1 MPGVGIPPAEEV
13 LPPIIKRNYGQWVG
27 HEFVGP
33 GVYKHTA
40 KSGEECLTVRVG
52 MPINARVSTALLNQI
67 CDLADD
73 YSEGF
78 FRVTTRNQVEF
89 VGVQSGDVDGL
100 IKELEQLGLPVGGTN
115 RRFHQTTCCTG
126 WLHCQISATDPPSIC
141 KAISDVLYG
150 DFVSK
155 VEPYPAKLKISV
167 SGCLNQCGEGSTA
180 DIGLVGVYRETPEV
194 DDEKIKI
201 CERPT
206 TIRVCPTAAI
216 RPKGKVGI
224 TIDPGRCIY
233 CAYCP
238 MVCDAIT
245 MKTKTAGVAVVVG
258 GKAGN
263 TGAGPA
269 YAKMVVPYL
278 PNTPP
283 RWEEAT
289 DIVKNI
295 VETWTQDADRDERVR
310 DWIMR
315 IGWDKFFQ
323 KTGLPV
329 TDKHIDGLTGG
340 IRTIRSNL
348 RFHW

>member
-1 MPGVGIPPAEEV
+1 
-13 LPPIIKRNYGQWVG
+13 
-27 HEFVGP
+27 
-33 GVYKHTA
+33 
-40 KSGEECLTVRVG
+40 
-52 MPINARVSTALLNQI
+52 
-67 CDLADD
+67 
-73 YSEGF
+73 
-78 FRVTTRNQVEF
+78 
-89 VGVQSGDVDGL
+89 
-100 IKELEQLGLPVGGTN
+100 
-115 RRFHQTTCCTG
+115 
-126 WLHCQISATDPPSIC
+126 
-141 KAISDVLYG
+141 
-150 DFVSK
+150 
-155 VEPYPAKLKISV
+155 
-167 SGCLNQCGEGSTA
+167 
-180 DIGLVGVYRETPEV
+180 
-194 DDEKIKI
+194 
-201 CERPT
+201 
-206 TIRVCPTAAI
+206 
-216 RPKGKVGI
+216 
-224 TIDPGRCIY
+224 
-233 CAYCP
+233 
-238 MVCDAIT
+238 